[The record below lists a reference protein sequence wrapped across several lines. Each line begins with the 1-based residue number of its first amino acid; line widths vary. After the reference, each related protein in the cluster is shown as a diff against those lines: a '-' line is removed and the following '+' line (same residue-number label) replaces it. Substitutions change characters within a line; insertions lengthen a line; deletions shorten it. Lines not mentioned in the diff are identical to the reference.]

1 MEAGIPIQVFL
12 PWVIAALMLG
22 VGLGLHITDFLAL
35 FRTPGV
41 ALLGLTNMF
50 LVFPALAFLL
60 AWAFSLTPMLAVG
73 LVLLAAS
80 PSAST
85 STVFTDLARGDTALS
100 LALTAVS
107 KFLPVLTIP
116 LYVSIAARWFADM
129 ETAFSLS
136 FADTSE
142 RMVVMV
148 LIPLIIGMAIRHHRP
163 ELAARARRHVLRI
176 ALAALVVLIVVLVHR
191 ERHALPG
198 MLLAAGPAALALC
211 LAGMCWGYAST
222 ALAGYGWRKRTAVT
236 LEMAMQSGGTTIAI
250 AAGILAVPAMAVP
263 GAVYSLIM
271 YVVAGLFVAYATWFA
286 ADAPLGVR
294 RNLGKL

>member
-1 MEAGIPIQVFL
+1 
-12 PWVIAALMLG
+12 
-22 VGLGLHITDFLAL
+22 
-35 FRTPGV
+35 
-41 ALLGLTNMF
+41 MF

-60 AWAFSLTPMLAVG
+60 AWAFSLSPALAVG

-107 KFLPVLTIP
+107 KFVPVLTIP
-116 LYVSIAARWFADM
+116 VYVSLAARWFADM
-129 ETAFSLS
+129 RTDLSLS

-148 LIPLIIGMAIRHHRP
+148 LIPLIIGMALRHRLP
-163 ELAARARRHVLRI
+163 DLAVRARPHVLRI
-176 ALAALVVLIVVLVHR
+176 ALVALVILIVVLVHR

-198 MLLAAGPAALALC
+198 MLVTAGPAALALC
-211 LAGMCWGYAST
+211 LTGMCWGYVST
-222 ALAGYGWRKRTAVT
+222 ALAGYTRRQRTAVT
-236 LEMAMQSGGTTIAI
+236 LEMCMQSGGTTIAI
-250 AAGILAVPAMAVP
+250 AAGLLAVPAMAVP

-271 YVVAGLFVAYATWFA
+271 YVVAGLFVALRLEWSAGIRCCGGRKEKA
-286 ADAPLGVR
+286 EQPLT
-294 RNLGKL
+294 

>member
-12 PWVIAALMLG
+12 PWVIAAMMLG
-22 VGLGLHITDFLAL
+22 VGLGLHVTDFLAL

-41 ALLGLTNMF
+41 ALLGLANMF

-60 AWAFSLTPMLAVG
+60 AWAFSLPPMLAVG
-73 LVLLAAS
+73 LVLLGAS

-107 KFLPVLTIP
+107 KVLPVLTIP
-116 LYVSIAARWFADM
+116 VYVSIAAHWFADM
-129 ETAFSLS
+129 ETEFSLS

-148 LIPLIIGMAIRHHRP
+148 LIPLVIGMAIRHHLP
-163 ELAARARRHVLRI
+163 DLAVRARRHVLRI
-176 ALAALVVLIVVLVHR
+176 ALAALVILIVMLVHR

-211 LAGMCWGYAST
+211 VAGLCWGYAST
-222 ALAGYGWRKRTAVT
+222 AVAGYGRRQRTAVT

-271 YVVAGLFVAYATWFA
+271 YVVAGLFVAYAAWFA
-286 ADAPLGVR
+286 TDASVGER
-294 RNLGKL
+294 RKLNNL